1 MRWLCQPTNDL
12 LITRVLSSSVGR
24 ASNQSLEGCGFNSYL
39 ELRNFF
45 CVLFSTHITLSVT
58 YHNLIFVI
66 PKACIDECDDIAELL
81 VDYGANIDAED
92 RELWTPLHASA
103 ACGNAPMVE
112 YLVERGANV
121 VALNLDGNLP
131 VDLVEDDE
139 DLKNYLFKEMD
150 KHGKVI
156 CHIPKVMPLLEDKP
170 WFPLLD
176 YRKWA
181 G

>member
-1 MRWLCQPTNDL
+1 MYFQ
-12 LITRVLSSSVGR
+12 
-24 ASNQSLEGCGFNSYL
+24 
-39 ELRNFF
+39 
-45 CVLFSTHITLSVT
+45 
-58 YHNLIFVI
+58 
-66 PKACIDECDDIAELL
+66 KACIDECDDIAELL

-131 VDLVEDDE
+131 VDLVEEDE

-176 YRKWA
+176 YCKWA